1 MEDNVFISGC
11 EIELMPYMEGEAVAD
26 VISYRNST
34 DIGMVVKAQVIK
46 AIYEDGH
53 TKPKEVITGMNR
65 MLNLGQPFRIKP
77 FNRVVFGT
85 GVRIAVPE
93 GYEVQVRNRSGLAIK
108 AGLAVV
114 NSPSS
119 VDPAY
124 PGEISVAI
132 INMNAKDAHIY
143 RGSSIA
149 EVVIA
154 PVRKCQEVYELSAPY
169 FQERGARFAPR
180 QEEYRTPHDDSNYT
194 SPEPYGTP
202 SGYEDAPLETKDEGH
217 WL

>member
-1 MEDNVFISGC
+1 MEDKVFISGC

-26 VISYRNST
+26 VISYRNPT
-34 DIGMVVKAQVIK
+34 DIGMVVKAHVIK

-65 MLNLGQPFRIKP
+65 MMNLGQPFRIKP

-85 GVRIAVPE
+85 GVRISVPE

-132 INMNAKDAHIY
+132 INLNAKDAHIY

-154 PVRKCQEVYELSAPY
+154 PVRKSREVYELSEPH
-169 FQERGARFAPR
+169 FRDRSERYTSRPERYHDARDNA
-180 QEEYRTPHDDSNYT
+180 NYT
-194 SPEPYGTP
+194 SPERYDNTV
-202 SGYEDAPLETKDEGH
+202 GYDDDDEDGHEH